1 MGTWTEVLP
10 DGGGITF
17 TQLTRVAP
25 PESLPCSP
33 VAATSFMSAATSLG
47 SGKSPPGAADN
58 VELPKQNSFPDG
70 MLSAVAS
77 TISMADFGSASVSSD
92 MDMSDARSDASE
104 RTNLGGSWLVLDAA
118 SPTASSSGCSTP
130 TAAEPS
136 LRVTDSTPSA
146 GVQHLQHVANTSK
159 LMQPCDDAFS
169 QVLAKFSAQ
178 FVPSGSLAAIDGF
191 MADRIAENNLEDPVW
206 VADLGAVR
214 RLYEAWTKAMPRV
227 RPFYAAKCNMDP
239 GLLAALSS
247 LGAGFDCASEVC
259 HAADCHH
266 CSPSAWSLS
275 LIRIAHCGKQPG

>member
-1 MGTWTEVLP
+1 MGSWTELLP
-10 DGGGITF
+10 DGGGVTF
-17 TQLTRVAP
+17 TQLARVAP

-33 VAATSFMSAATSLG
+33 AAATA
-47 SGKSPPGAADN
+47 GKPTADSCQDA
-58 VELPKQNSFPDG
+58 ELPKQDSFPQG

-77 TISMADFGSASVSSD
+77 TVSMADFGSASISSD

-104 RTNLGGSWLVLDAA
+104 RTNLGGSWLVLESA

-136 LRVTDSTPSA
+136 SRANQPAPSPS
-146 GVQHLQHVANTSK
+146 VQNLQHVSGSPEPLHA
-159 LMQPCDDAFS
+159 DDAFS

-178 FVPSGSLAAIDGF
+178 PIPSGSAAAIDGY
-191 MADRIAENNLEDPVW
+191 MADKIAENSLEDPVW

-214 RLYEAWTKAMPRV
+214 QLYEAWTKAMPRV

-247 LGAGFDCASEVC
+247 LGAGFD
-259 HAADCHH
+259 
-266 CSPSAWSLS
+266 
-275 LIRIAHCGKQPG
+275 